1 MENNTFRRI
10 TPEDEF
16 LGIAKRKLLPLM
28 TEIMDPSAPKE
39 LEVKDEQLYI
49 NGVPVGEWRL
59 ICQYS
64 RSDMSDR
71 TISFRYGHN
80 LTRYIHFG
88 SSAFSSDPDRV
99 VEITESSGDQD
110 YRTIYSEL

>member
-39 LEVKDEQLYI
+39 LDVKDEQLYI

-64 RSDMSDR
+64 RSDLSDR

-80 LTRYIHFG
+80 LKRYIHFG
-88 SSAFSSDPDRV
+88 SSAFSLDPDRV